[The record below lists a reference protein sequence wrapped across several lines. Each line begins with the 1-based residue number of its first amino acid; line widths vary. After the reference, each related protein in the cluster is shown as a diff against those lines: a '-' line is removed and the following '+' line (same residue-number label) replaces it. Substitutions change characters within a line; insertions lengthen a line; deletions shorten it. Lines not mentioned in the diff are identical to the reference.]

1 MTHAVVIALEMLL
14 HAAKRFRLSRKSVAL
29 GTQPGEHCRS
39 VFAALSQRGKRTAQ
53 RVGCCRKLCRLG
65 IVSRNGLLGRRAFGG
80 KSGCRTLIVGYL
92 FCRCVFSVRSF
103 VFGAPDKLKPRR
115 GVRVVRL
122 RTHDLVKSRRY
133 RVLKRR
139 SVLFGFVCRI
149 ALALFGADKPVKA
162 PRALERPRAVRFCR
176 RLFALGKRTLCLF
189 GGTRRRK
196 SGFRVTEVVFRH
208 LDLAFKRKVLT
219 GTFLDLAEELFRL
232 RLARPRQF
240 AEMLVLCLKRF
251 KRFRHGVKLV
261 RGKLELVLAFGY
273 LAAQI
278 VGIVEPELNIGFLFY
293 RRIFKIS
300 FCFYAFALKRTEPP
314 AYLVYDILR
323 ALHVVLSRG
332 KPTLRLVLFMT
343 VFRNAR
349 GILEYAAPLI
359 ALAGDDVGDP
369 PLTDYGVTVSSD
381 AGIEKHLIDVA
392 QANLLAVYEV
402 FAVAAAVVT
411 PRDGDLV
418 VRAIYPA
425 CLCGVVKGDRHLRIS
440 HPNPQ
445 LSPPASGCRHRR
457 R

>member
-1 MTHAVVIALEMLL
+1 M
-14 HAAKRFRLSRKSVAL
+14 
-29 GTQPGEHCRS
+29 
-39 VFAALSQRGKRTAQ
+39 
-53 RVGCCRKLCRLG
+53 
-65 IVSRNGLLGRRAFGG
+65 
-80 KSGCRTLIVGYL
+80 
-92 FCRCVFSVRSF
+92 
-103 VFGAPDKLKPRR
+103 
-115 GVRVVRL
+115 
-122 RTHDLVKSRRY
+122 
-133 RVLKRR
+133 
-139 SVLFGFVCRI
+139 
-149 ALALFGADKPVKA
+149 
-162 PRALERPRAVRFCR
+162 
-176 RLFALGKRTLCLF
+176 
-189 GGTRRRK
+189 
-196 SGFRVTEVVFRH
+196 TEVVFRH

-440 HPNPQ
+440 HRLAAVGTAEDDILHLGAAQ
-445 LSPPASGCRHRR
+445 AF
-457 R
+457 